1 VIERTGKEE
10 ADVLRESERHLVE
23 AIESISEGFALFD
36 ANDCLVLCNN
46 RYREIYP
53 GVADVIVPGTPFE
66 VIAGTNAKRGYI
78 REAVGHVDEWLKDR
92 LALHRNPAGPHLME
106 LSDGRWVQI
115 SEQRTQA
122 GGTVSVFTDVTELKR
137 SEAELADLVPKLQAA
152 RDQAMGASR
161 AKSYFLANMTHELR
175 TPLNAILGIA
185 EMLVE
190 QAQERGQQDVAGPT
204 SRIVAASKHLLDLI
218 SGILDLTRIDAG
230 SLALHTEDFDIA
242 ALVRNVAVAARPL
255 AEKNGNRLSVS
266 CPEEIG
272 CMHADQGRV
281 RQILFNLL
289 HNACKFTENGE
300 VALAAARRRA
310 DGVDR
315 LEFQVTDSGIGIAP
329 EQMASLFGEFTQA
342 DASST
347 RRYGG
352 TGLGLAIS
360 QRLVRM
366 MGGEI
371 RAESQ
376 PGRGSVFTV
385 YLPTRFEPKAGVNLS
400 ADEGTVTVRQMT
412 AGGGGRQP

>member
-1 VIERTGKEE
+1 VIDRTGQEE
-10 ADVLRESERHLVE
+10 ADDVLRESERHLIE
-23 AIESISEGFALFD
+23 TIESLSEGFALFD

-53 GVADVIVPGTPFE
+53 GVADVIVPGAPFE
-66 VIAGTNAKRGYI
+66 VIAGTNARRGYI
-78 REAVGHVDEWLKDR
+78 REAAGRVDEWLKDR

-115 SEQRTQA
+115 SEERTQA

-137 SEAELADLVPKLQAA
+137 KEAELADLVHKLQAA
-152 RDQAMGASR
+152 RDLATEASR
-161 AKSYFLANMTHELR
+161 AKSCFLANMTHELR

-190 QAQERGQQDVAGPT
+190 QTQERGQQDVAEPI
-204 SRIVAASKHLLDLI
+204 SRIATAGKHLLDLI
-218 SGILDLTRIDAG
+218 NGILDLTRIDAG
-230 SLALHTEDFDIA
+230 GLALHAEDFDVA
-242 ALVRNVAVAARPL
+242 ALVRNVADAARPL

-272 CMHADQGRV
+272 CMHADQGRI
-281 RQILFNLL
+281 RQVLLNLL
-289 HNACKFTENGE
+289 HNACKFTENGGI
-300 VALAAARRRA
+300 ALAAARGYG

-315 LEFQVTDSGIGIAP
+315 LEFRVTDTGIGIAP

-347 RRYGG
+347 RKYGG

-371 RAESQ
+371 GAESK

-385 YLPTRFEPKAGVNLS
+385 YLPTRCEPKPGVS
-400 ADEGTVTVRQMT
+400 ADEGTVSVRQMA

>member
-1 VIERTGKEE
+1 MIARTNQQE
-10 ADVLRESERHLVE
+10 ADVLHESERHLIE

-36 ANDCLVLCNN
+36 ANDCLVLCNS

-53 GVADVIVPGTPFE
+53 GVADVIVPGTSFE
-66 VIAGTNAKRGYI
+66 VIAGTNAKRGHI
-78 REAVGHVDEWLKDR
+78 REAVGRVDEWLKDR

-122 GGTVSVFTDVTELKR
+122 GGTVSVFTDVTELKH
-137 SEAELADLVPKLQAA
+137 SEAELADLVHKLQAA
-152 RDQAMGASR
+152 RDQATEASR

-185 EMLVE
+185 DMLAE
-190 QAQERGQQDVAGPT
+190 QARERDEQETAEPL
-204 SRIVAASKHLLDLI
+204 SRIVMAGKHLLDLI
-218 SGILDLTRIDAG
+218 NGILDLTRIDAG
-230 SLALHTEDFDIA
+230 SLALQADDFDVA
-242 ALVRNVAVAARPL
+242 ALVRDVAVAARPL

-266 CPEEIG
+266 CSEEIG
-272 CMHADQGRV
+272 CMNADRGRV
-281 RQILFNLL
+281 RQILLNLL
-289 HNACKFTENGE
+289 HNACKFTKNGE
-300 VALAAARRRA
+300 VALAAARGRA

-315 LEFQVTDSGIGIAP
+315 LEFRVTDTGVGIAP

-347 RRYGG
+347 RKYGG

-376 PGRGSVFTV
+376 PGRGSVFTA
-385 YLPTRFEPKAGVNLS
+385 YLPTRCEPRPGAKLSVN
-400 ADEGTVTVRQMT
+400 EGTT
-412 AGGGGRQP
+412 AV

>member
-1 VIERTGKEE
+1 VIDRRSQEE
-10 ADVLRESERHLVE
+10 AEVSHESERRLIE

-53 GVADVIVPGTPFE
+53 GIVDVIVPGTPFE
-66 VIAGTNAKRGYI
+66 VIAGTNARRGHI
-78 REAVGHVDEWLKDR
+78 REAVGRVDEWLKDR
-92 LALHRNPAGPHLME
+92 LAMHRNPAGPHLME

-137 SEAELADLVPKLQAA
+137 SEAELADLVHKLQAA
-152 RDQAMGASR
+152 RDQATEASR

-185 EMLVE
+185 DMLAE
-190 QAQERGQQDVAGPT
+190 QALERDEQETAEPL
-204 SRIVAASKHLLDLI
+204 SRIATAGKHLLDLI
-218 SGILDLTRIDAG
+218 NGILDLTRIDAG
-230 SLALHTEDFDIA
+230 SLALQAEDFDVA
-242 ALVRNVAVAARPL
+242 ALVRNVAIAARPL

-281 RQILFNLL
+281 RQVHLSLL

-300 VALAAARRRA
+300 VALAVARGRA

-315 LEFQVTDSGIGIAP
+315 LEFRITDTGIGIAP

-342 DASST
+342 DTSAT

-371 RAESQ
+371 QVESQ

-385 YLPTRFEPKAGVNLS
+385 HLATGVS
-400 ADEGTVTVRQMT
+400 RGP
-412 AGGGGRQP
+412 G

>member
-1 VIERTGKEE
+1 VIDRRSQEE
-10 ADVLRESERHLVE
+10 AEVSHESERRLIE

-53 GVADVIVPGTPFE
+53 GIVDVIVPGTPFE
-66 VIAGTNAKRGYI
+66 VIAGTNARRGHI
-78 REAVGHVDEWLKDR
+78 REAVGRVDEWLKDR
-92 LALHRNPAGPHLME
+92 LAMHRNPAGPHLME

-137 SEAELADLVPKLQAA
+137 SEAELADLVHKLQAA
-152 RDQAMGASR
+152 RDQATEASR

-185 EMLVE
+185 DMLAE
-190 QAQERGQQDVAGPT
+190 QALERDEQETAEPL
-204 SRIVAASKHLLDLI
+204 SRIATAGKHLLDLI
-218 SGILDLTRIDAG
+218 NGILDLTRIDAG
-230 SLALHTEDFDIA
+230 SLALQAEDFDVA
-242 ALVRNVAVAARPL
+242 ALVRNVAIAARPL

-272 CMHADQGRV
+272 CMHADEGRV
-281 RQILFNLL
+281 RQVLLSLL

-300 VALAAARRRA
+300 VALAVARGRA

-315 LEFQVTDSGIGIAP
+315 LEFRITDTGIGIAP
-329 EQMASLFGEFTQA
+329 EQMAGLFGEFTQA
-342 DASST
+342 DTSAT

-371 RAESQ
+371 QVESQ

-385 YLPTRFEPKAGVNLS
+385 HLATGVS
-400 ADEGTVTVRQMT
+400 RGP
-412 AGGGGRQP
+412 G

>member
-1 VIERTGKEE
+1 MIDRRSQEE
-10 ADVLRESERHLVE
+10 ADVSHESGRHLIE

-53 GVADVIVPGTPFE
+53 GVVDVIVPGTPFE
-66 VIAGTNAKRGYI
+66 VIAGTNARRGHI
-78 REAVGHVDEWLKDR
+78 REAVGRVDEWLKDR
-92 LALHRNPAGPHLME
+92 LAMHRNPAGPHLME

-122 GGTVSVFTDVTELKR
+122 GGTVSIFTDVTELKH
-137 SEAELADLVPKLQAA
+137 SEAELADLVHKLQAA
-152 RDQAMGASR
+152 RDQATEASR

-185 EMLVE
+185 DMLAE
-190 QAQERGQQDVAGPT
+190 QALERDERETAEPL
-204 SRIVAASKHLLDLI
+204 SRIATAGKHLLDLI
-218 SGILDLTRIDAG
+218 NGILDLTRIDAG
-230 SLALHTEDFDIA
+230 NLALQAEDFDVA
-242 ALVRNVAVAARPL
+242 ALVRNVAIAVRPL

-281 RQILFNLL
+281 RQILVSLL

-300 VALAAARRRA
+300 VALAVARGRA

-315 LEFQVTDSGIGIAP
+315 LEFRITDTGIGIAP
-329 EQMASLFGEFTQA
+329 EQTASLFGEFTQA
-342 DASST
+342 DTSAT

-352 TGLGLAIS
+352 TGLGLTIS

-371 RAESQ
+371 QVESQ

-385 YLPTRFEPKAGVNLS
+385 HLPTGVS
-400 ADEGTVTVRQMT
+400 
-412 AGGGGRQP
+412 GGPG

>member
-1 VIERTGKEE
+1 MIDRRSQEE
-10 ADVLRESERHLVE
+10 ADVSHESERRLIE

-53 GVADVIVPGTPFE
+53 GIVDVIVPGTPFE
-66 VIAGTNAKRGYI
+66 VIAGTNARRGHI
-78 REAVGHVDEWLKDR
+78 REAVGRVDEWLQDR
-92 LALHRNPAGPHLME
+92 LAMHRNPAGPHLME

-122 GGTVSVFTDVTELKR
+122 GGTVSVFTDVTELKH
-137 SEAELADLVPKLQAA
+137 SEAELADLVHKLQAA
-152 RDQAMGASR
+152 RDQATGASR

-185 EMLVE
+185 DMLAE
-190 QAQERGQQDVAGPT
+190 QARERDEQETAEPL
-204 SRIVAASKHLLDLI
+204 SRIATAGKHLLDLI
-218 SGILDLTRIDAG
+218 NGILDLTRIDAG
-230 SLALHTEDFDIA
+230 SLALQAEDFDVA

-281 RQILFNLL
+281 RQVLLSLL
-289 HNACKFTENGE
+289 HNACKFTENGK
-300 VALAAARRRA
+300 VALAVSRGRA

-315 LEFQVTDSGIGIAP
+315 LEFRITDTGIGIAP

-342 DASST
+342 DTSAT

-371 RAESQ
+371 QVESQ

-385 YLPTRFEPKAGVNLS
+385 HLPTGVS
-400 ADEGTVTVRQMT
+400 RGP
-412 AGGGGRQP
+412 G